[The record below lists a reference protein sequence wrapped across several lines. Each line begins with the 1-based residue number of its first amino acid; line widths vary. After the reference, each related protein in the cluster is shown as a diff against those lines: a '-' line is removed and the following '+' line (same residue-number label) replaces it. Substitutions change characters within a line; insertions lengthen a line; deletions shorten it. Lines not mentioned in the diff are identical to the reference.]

1 VKILTIGD
9 PHLRATHLKDGID
22 LLRWIESVVADVKP
36 DLVVNLGDSLDS
48 HAIIRS
54 EVMCELSRHLDI
66 VTSDL
71 GVPVVMVLGNHD
83 QYKPNDA
90 KYHALEVF
98 KHRKLVTV
106 ADKPMVV
113 DGIGYVPYLCTGMAW
128 PKVDAKLVFTH
139 NTFLGANYGFK
150 LANDGIV
157 LPMVS
162 DDGIYQDV
170 IVSGHIHLRQLL
182 EGGAQTSIIY
192 PGTPRAISASDAGQS
207 KGLMLIDSET
217 YETRF
222 IESPFPVWRT
232 LEHAVGNGSI
242 DINDKDHWV
251 VTLTGTRSEI
261 KAFLE
266 DKTTQALKR
275 THSVTFKTAPV
286 DTVKSTKVRIQAPTV
301 EAMVDQYVDVVYK
314 GTQDRAA
321 LKATLGKF
329 IEEAR
334 KDG

>member
-1 VKILTIGD
+1 MKILCIGD

-22 LLRWIESVVADVKP
+22 LLRWIESVVRDVKP

-48 HAIIRS
+48 HSVIRS
-54 EVMCELSRHLDI
+54 EVICELSRHLEILTNDI
-66 VTSDL
+66 
-71 GVPVVMVLGNHD
+71 GVPVVLVLGNHD

-106 ADKPMVV
+106 VDKPVV
-113 DGIGYVPYLCTGMAW
+113 IDGIGYVPYLCTGMAW
-128 PKVDAKLVFTH
+128 PSIDAKLVFTH

-150 LANDGIV
+150 LANDGVV

-162 DDGIYQDV
+162 DDGIRQDI
-170 IVSGHIHLRQLL
+170 IVSGHIHLRQIL
-182 EGGAQTSIIY
+182 ETSNGTSVIY
-192 PGTPRAISASDAGQS
+192 PGTPRAISSSDAGQS
-207 KGLMLIDSET
+207 KGLMLIDSDT
-217 YETRF
+217 YETQF
-222 IESPFPVWRT
+222 IESPFPIWRAI
-232 LEHAVGNGSI
+232 EHTVG
-242 DINDKDHWV
+242 DDLVINNKDHWV
-251 VTLTGTRSEI
+251 VTLVGTRSEI

-266 DKTTQALKR
+266 DKSTQVLKQ

-286 DTVKSTKVRIQAPTV
+286 DTIKSTKIRIQAPTV
-301 EAMVDQYVDVVYK
+301 EAMVDKYVDVVYK
-314 GTQDRAA
+314 GNQDRAA
-321 LKATLGKF
+321 LKVTLGKF